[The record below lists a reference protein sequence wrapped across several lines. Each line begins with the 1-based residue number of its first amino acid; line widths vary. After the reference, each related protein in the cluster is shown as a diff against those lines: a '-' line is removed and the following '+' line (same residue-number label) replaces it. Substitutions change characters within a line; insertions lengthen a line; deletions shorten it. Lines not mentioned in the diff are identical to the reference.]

1 MTAPVLQTV
10 IDNLD
15 AAARSASVAE
25 EKFRREVVERI
36 AALER
41 ARAFAFRR
49 LNFVK
54 AIVAA
59 VAGAEDHPSAIAQAN
74 AAFLRET
81 SWNGAS
87 ASQRE
92 VMEQFAPV
100 ANAIWDARQTGENDS
115 ESAAAIEQQLAAFE
129 QWFERNRNAPFLSL
143 MDREVLELPL
153 VEV

>member
-59 VAGAEDHPSAIAQAN
+59 PRIIHPRSHKPMPPFSGKPAGMV
-74 AAFLRET
+74 R
-81 SWNGAS
+81 
-87 ASQRE
+87 
-92 VMEQFAPV
+92 AP
-100 ANAIWDARQTGENDS
+100 
-115 ESAAAIEQQLAAFE
+115 
-129 QWFERNRNAPFLSL
+129 RNA
-143 MDREVLELPL
+143 R
-153 VEV
+153 